1 MKIVSVDKVYLDPK
15 HIRELKKL
23 GDVVIYNDVPDEIE
37 GIKRIKDA
45 DIVIDN
51 WFEMPATVISAAPK
65 LKLIA
70 VAATGYDWIDISAAK
85 KHNIVVCNAP
95 GYSTG
100 SVAEHTIGLLLRA
113 IRLASRAEADL
124 RAGKWNPTTYKGKEL
139 SGKTL
144 GIIGYG
150 AIGKRV
156 AKIAKNGFGM
166 RILYVNSKNSRQ
178 DIEDLLKKSDVVSI
192 NAPLTNE
199 TRGMIGTKEFQL
211 MNSGVVII
219 NTGRGAIIDEQ
230 SLIDTLKSGKIF
242 AAGLDTYVDEPMRK
256 DNPLFTFS
264 NVTLTPHIAFNTEES
279 EQRLSAIV
287 TKNIVAYLANHPQHV
302 VSA

>member
-166 RILYVNSKNSRQ
+166 RIL
-178 DIEDLLKKSDVVSI
+178 
-192 NAPLTNE
+192 
-199 TRGMIGTKEFQL
+199 
-211 MNSGVVII
+211 
-219 NTGRGAIIDEQ
+219 
-230 SLIDTLKSGKIF
+230 
-242 AAGLDTYVDEPMRK
+242 
-256 DNPLFTFS
+256 
-264 NVTLTPHIAFNTEES
+264 
-279 EQRLSAIV
+279 
-287 TKNIVAYLANHPQHV
+287 
-302 VSA
+302 